1 MKAKSINIRILI
13 LCFALCTASTFK
25 YAYDRTDGNLVMS
38 IMFTMQCLLLKAGL
52 VEPIIVNKYEPP
64 QLDQPRQ
71 VVERLLPDYMAEEG
85 FYERPLRVCMGKN
98 ENKVSTISPHYS
110 HSVRTVT
117 EIRAGM
123 SSDDLR
129 EAAKL
134 LIAVWI
140 GTCLQNAG
148 GFSIPPSLLKKHPR
162 LQAANDYLFGK
173 PRQNG
178 YATSSGSNSGYRVPT
193 QLEMDSRCMSELD
206 MHDQYQ
212 KFLLVKHPNTN
223 CSQERFTQLCSDPQR
238 LAITENSIKE
248 AVIILECEGRGLVD
262 EVERPNLAN
271 GEPNLDFRTNGP
283 NGIRYVDVKEPR
295 SGRRGNTNLDS
306 AARRMGHKIHKQKNG
321 QSPYG
326 VSSQEILHIVNMEL
340 LDPSLRSDYQ
350 KNIFLPHGSK
360 NIIILDITQRN

>member
-1 MKAKSINIRILI
+1 
-13 LCFALCTASTFK
+13 
-25 YAYDRTDGNLVMS
+25 MS
-38 IMFTMQCLLLKAGL
+38 LK
-52 VEPIIVNKYEPP
+52 
-64 QLDQPRQ
+64 
-71 VVERLLPDYMAEEG
+71 
-85 FYERPLRVCMGKN
+85 
-98 ENKVSTISPHYS
+98 
-110 HSVRTVT
+110 
-117 EIRAGM
+117 
-123 SSDDLR
+123 
-129 EAAKL
+129 
-134 LIAVWI
+134 
-140 GTCLQNAG
+140 NAG
-148 GFSIPPSLLKKHPR
+148 GFSLPPTLLKKHPH
-162 LQAANDYLFGK
+162 LQTANNFLFGK
-173 PRQNG
+173 PRQDG
-178 YATSSGSNSGYRVPT
+178 YGTSSGSNSGYRVPT
-193 QLEMDSRCMSELD
+193 QLEMGSRCITDLD

-326 VSSQEILHIVNMEL
+326 VSRQEILHIVNMEL